1 MKTKIQL
8 YSTLLFCVLLFFA
21 GAALHAQVLSL
32 PAAERVRLPEP
43 GAPSEEGLMVDGTA
57 WLSVRRFTDGSGIP
71 IDPDVAGHNYHYEA
85 GTDFVLWRGP
95 RLQVEGMVRMMVLS
109 TQPEG
114 WSDNTWFLD
123 LSAFI
128 VEQNLRVRTQ
138 AGPVGLGLGFHHNSK
153 HDVDR
158 PRRRTPI
165 HDTLRLELDTPL
177 FRGTHEWAGAPS
189 ASWRAWSR
197 LMAEYAL
204 EPVFQVEDD
213 EFFAGGLFLEVFS
226 EPWIFSDNAALF
238 ADAAAGLLV
247 NTADN
252 ESETDFDWLLRAG
265 LRLGPEP
272 RSVAIFGDVQRL
284 HDDWKANASRG
295 PGRETEPWTLIGF
308 GVSFRR

>member
-57 WLSVRRFTDGSGIP
+57 WLSLRRFTDSSGEAQP
-71 IDPDVAGHNYHYEA
+71 HVGQGHNYHYDL
-85 GTDFVLWRGP
+85 GSDFVLWRGP
-95 RLQVEGMVRMMVLS
+95 RFQIEGMVRKIIQSSAPGGDDSTWLISLS
-109 TQPEG
+109 
-114 WSDNTWFLD
+114 SV
-123 LSAFI
+123 I
-128 VEQNLRVRTQ
+128 IEQNLRLRTRL
-138 AGPVGLGLGFHHNSK
+138 GPVGLGFGFHHNSG
-153 HDVDR
+153 HELDR

-177 FRGTHEWAGAPS
+177 FRGTHEWAGVPGTG
-189 ASWRAWSR
+189 WRAWSR

-252 ESETDFDWLLRAG
+252 ESETDFDWLFRAG
-265 LRLGPEP
+265 LRLGSEP